1 MIFVSQ
7 AAAAAI
13 ELHPRG
19 NVGKHLKH
27 FFDTS
32 GVPIQ
37 ISDGYVNLSR
47 LHQAAIYCFFSQ
59 LRCLFTRFS
68 FKIARN
74 FPICNYT
81 RTLNLTTFVLPVC
94 STHCNTHT
102 HLRSTCSCFTLSL
115 SPSFPL
121 LIALTHCHSLFL
133 FQSFFLSLSFYP
145 LITLNFSLI
154 PSVPFTASNPLP
166 LSYCLSTF
174 QSL

>member
-47 LHQAAIYCFFSQ
+47 LHQAAIYCFFHNFVVCSPGFHLK
-59 LRCLFTRFS
+59 LRGIFRFAITLALSTSLLLFYLSAAR
-68 FKIARN
+68 IATH
-74 FPICNYT
+74 T
-81 RTLNLTTFVLPVC
+81 RT
-94 STHCNTHT
+94 
-102 HLRSTCSCFTLSL
+102 
-115 SPSFPL
+115 
-121 LIALTHCHSLFL
+121 
-133 FQSFFLSLSFYP
+133 
-145 LITLNFSLI
+145 
-154 PSVPFTASNPLP
+154 
-166 LSYCLSTF
+166 
-174 QSL
+174 